1 MNSLDGLV
9 NKALKNSGILK
20 LKLKLE
26 DIHNLLAARY
36 NLTAKIINRF
46 TLILMI
52 LASALFLLLVVKT
65 RHIGEKFAKIEKY
78 QLLTYFFNYNLST
91 LRSDSEETRMIAN
104 LLDHGQYNEANVL
117 LAKMYQNDPTKS
129 GALFYLAYANM
140 CNENYKEAEGQF
152 QVLQQTDPLFAG
164 SAEYYLAGCYLLG
177 DKPHKAQRMLKQI
190 VNKGGHYVTKAK
202 SLLYYIKH
210 TE

>member
-52 LASALFLLLVVKT
+52 LVSALFLLLVVKT
-65 RHIGEKFAKIEKY
+65 RHIGEKFAKMEKY

-104 LLDHGQYNEANVL
+104 LLDHGQYNEANFL
-117 LAKMYQNDPTKS
+117 LEKK
-129 GALFYLAYANM
+129 
-140 CNENYKEAEGQF
+140 
-152 QVLQQTDPLFAG
+152 
-164 SAEYYLAGCYLLG
+164 
-177 DKPHKAQRMLKQI
+177 
-190 VNKGGHYVTKAK
+190 
-202 SLLYYIKH
+202 
-210 TE
+210 